1 MLIKKLIKTISNVGP
16 KVKNIVEKLG
26 EIIAKLSKLAKKL
39 GKGAEHTSPSAA
51 ARKAEHTDVHA
62 PKEHTSLSSAHSPDS
77 SMSPSSAKPHDGPGT
92 TSPSKADSTSPSSSP
107 DGPGTPSGS
116 KGDGTSSSSSS
127 KGGASSRPSNPKD
140 TDTPV
145 DLRRCANDPIDV
157 ATGEMVLAQVDA
169 ELLGVLPLVLRR
181 VHVSSY
187 RAGLSFG
194 RSWASTVD
202 QRLEFDDQGAV
213 FVAEDGMLLVY
224 PVPPLAG
231 EVMPDT
237 GPRWPLRR
245 TPNGFAIIQRE
256 TGRTLH
262 FAPLTAGNSR
272 IASIEDRNANRID
285 FDRDVAGVPVS
296 VRHSGGYHLEINTDD
311 ARITDLRLLSSG
323 GEDVTVLRFGYN
335 DAGDLST
342 VFNSSNRALRFDYDE
357 AGRITQW
364 TDRNGEWYRYFYD
377 GDGRCIANQGSG
389 GFLNGTFAYDRENWT
404 TRFTDALGH
413 TTTYQFDERN
423 HVVSETDPLG
433 YVTRSES
440 DVHGR
445 LRSRTDA
452 LGHTTRYDRDA
463 AGNVVSATH
472 PDGTRTLAEYNEY
485 GLPVTVVDADGAVWR
500 RTYDERGNLVAVAD
514 PAGAI
519 TRYDVGARGHITRI
533 IGELGQVRT
542 VMTNPAGLPLQVTD
556 AMGAR
561 TSFTRDQFGRIGSVT
576 DPAGGIHRYA
586 WTVEGELLSRTTP
599 EGATERW
606 RYDGEGNQVQ
616 YIDASGG
623 IHRTERTH
631 FDLPAVQIRPDGSRS
646 RFSYDANLRVIA
658 IDDAQGLSWRF
669 HYDAAGRLVGET
681 DSNGR
686 ELRYRHNGVGQV
698 VERTNAA
705 GQVTAFVHDDLG
717 NVTKTISESG
727 TAEFAYDPMGRV
739 LRAANP
745 DAEVI
750 FERDLLGR
758 VLRETVNG
766 RTVGSTYD
774 LAGRRIQRVTPTGA
788 ASVWDYDGNGK
799 QVALSTAGR
808 TMTFG
813 FDVAGREVER
823 LVDTGTILAQSWDRD
838 HRLISQTVSTVAG
851 NDGHATRAQQV
862 QHRHYRYRPDGLI
875 SSIEDQLTGVR
886 TFDLDPLGRITA
898 VAGSGWSERYTYDE
912 LGNITTAGWPSRDG
926 EPQGVREH
934 TGTAVRGAGAVRY
947 QRDRQGRVT
956 QRQKKRLSAKP
967 ATWRYQWN
975 ADDRLVSVSTPD
987 GVQWKYR
994 YDAFGR
1000 RVAKDRLGTDGTA
1013 VESVHFTWDGM
1024 QLAEQVRSDG
1034 RATTWNF
1041 ELGTFRPVTQT
1052 ERLKSDEVS
1061 QEWVDE
1067 QFYSIVTDLIG
1078 SPTELVS
1085 VDGSIA
1091 WHQQATVW
1099 GQAGAELT
1107 SVAYTPLRFPGQYHD
1122 AETGLNY
1129 NHQRYYDP
1137 ELGQYLSPDPLGA
1150 GPGPNPYAYAPNPL
1164 VGADPVGFS
1173 ACVLDQI
1180 DKFRA
1185 RYQVGKGKNI
1195 AIAHYD
1201 INGTSGELPGVSGM
1215 HQYPGTAPMPA
1226 QPRFDPTFKQADSE
1240 WKMLEQLSQG
1250 LDSSASG
1257 KIHIYSERPVC
1268 GACQDVVDQF
1278 RRAFPNIEVSYSDF
1292 GRQ

>member
-1 MLIKKLIKTISNVGP
+1 
-16 KVKNIVEKLG
+16 
-26 EIIAKLSKLAKKL
+26 
-39 GKGAEHTSPSAA
+39 
-51 ARKAEHTDVHA
+51 
-62 PKEHTSLSSAHSPDS
+62 
-77 SMSPSSAKPHDGPGT
+77 
-92 TSPSKADSTSPSSSP
+92 
-107 DGPGTPSGS
+107 
-116 KGDGTSSSSSS
+116 
-127 KGGASSRPSNPKD
+127 
-140 TDTPV
+140 
-145 DLRRCANDPIDV
+145 
-157 ATGEMVLAQVDA
+157 
-169 ELLGVLPLVLRR
+169 
-181 VHVSSY
+181 
-187 RAGLSFG
+187 
-194 RSWASTVD
+194 
-202 QRLEFDDQGAV
+202 
-213 FVAEDGMLLVY
+213 
-224 PVPPLAG
+224 
-231 EVMPDT
+231 
-237 GPRWPLRR
+237 
-245 TPNGFAIIQRE
+245 
-256 TGRTLH
+256 
-262 FAPLTAGNSR
+262 
-272 IASIEDRNANRID
+272 
-285 FDRDVAGVPVS
+285 
-296 VRHSGGYHLEINTDD
+296 
-311 ARITDLRLLSSG
+311 
-323 GEDVTVLRFGYN
+323 
-335 DAGDLST
+335 
-342 VFNSSNRALRFDYDE
+342 
-357 AGRITQW
+357 
-364 TDRNGEWYRYFYD
+364 
-377 GDGRCIANQGSG
+377 
-389 GFLNGTFAYDRENWT
+389 
-404 TRFTDALGH
+404 
-413 TTTYQFDERN
+413 
-423 HVVSETDPLG
+423 
-433 YVTRSES
+433 
-440 DVHGR
+440 
-445 LRSRTDA
+445 
-452 LGHTTRYDRDA
+452 
-463 AGNVVSATH
+463 
-472 PDGTRTLAEYNEY
+472 
-485 GLPVTVVDADGAVWR
+485 
-500 RTYDERGNLVAVAD
+500 
-514 PAGAI
+514 
-519 TRYDVGARGHITRI
+519 
-533 IGELGQVRT
+533 
-542 VMTNPAGLPLQVTD
+542 
-556 AMGAR
+556 
-561 TSFTRDQFGRIGSVT
+561 
-576 DPAGGIHRYA
+576 
-586 WTVEGELLSRTTP
+586 
-599 EGATERW
+599 
-606 RYDGEGNQVQ
+606 
-616 YIDASGG
+616 
-623 IHRTERTH
+623 
-631 FDLPAVQIRPDGSRS
+631 
-646 RFSYDANLRVIA
+646 VIA

-813 FDVAGREVER
+813 FDVAGREEER

-1000 RVAKDRLGTDGTA
+1000 RVAK
-1013 VESVHFTWDGM
+1013 
-1024 QLAEQVRSDG
+1024 
-1034 RATTWNF
+1034 
-1041 ELGTFRPVTQT
+1041 
-1052 ERLKSDEVS
+1052 
-1061 QEWVDE
+1061 
-1067 QFYSIVTDLIG
+1067 
-1078 SPTELVS
+1078 
-1085 VDGSIA
+1085 
-1091 WHQQATVW
+1091 
-1099 GQAGAELT
+1099 
-1107 SVAYTPLRFPGQYHD
+1107 
-1122 AETGLNY
+1122 
-1129 NHQRYYDP
+1129 
-1137 ELGQYLSPDPLGA
+1137 
-1150 GPGPNPYAYAPNPL
+1150 
-1164 VGADPVGFS
+1164 
-1173 ACVLDQI
+1173 
-1180 DKFRA
+1180 
-1185 RYQVGKGKNI
+1185 GKNI

-1278 RRAFPNIEVSYSDF
+1278 RRAFPNIEVTYSDF